1 MQYRGKKNLLGGY
14 MQKKR
19 TFGMGAVIVGAIMLV
34 FSYIIKEKV
43 LEGEGQIARAKDS
56 VSQGQGLFNMSPVT
70 KPLGDQLVS
79 GANKKISAGE
89 ADVEFYST
97 VANVLMIGGIILIVV
112 GGASVLFGKKS
123 AR

>member
-1 MQYRGKKNLLGGY
+1 
-14 MQKKR
+14 
-19 TFGMGAVIVGAIMLV
+19 MGAVIVGAIMLV